1 LVLILAVSF
10 NQNTNKMQ
18 QIKNNY
24 LKVYGY
30 TPTDTE
36 VLSLYLNGSLSLTDK
51 QENEILIYFNL

>member
-1 LVLILAVSF
+1 
-10 NQNTNKMQ
+10 MQ

-24 LKVYGY
+24 LKFYGY

>member
-1 LVLILAVSF
+1 
-10 NQNTNKMQ
+10 MQ

-24 LKVYGY
+24 SNVYGY
-30 TPTDTE
+30 MPTDNE